1 MTYQQTIAYLFKMLP
16 MFSRM
21 GSVAFKKDLTNTLAL
36 CEALD
41 NPQTK
46 FKSIHI
52 GGTNGKGSV
61 SHMLAAMLQTA
72 GYKTGLYTSP
82 HLYDFRERIKINGEM
97 VSEDF
102 VIRFVE
108 RVQPL
113 IVQIQPSFFELTVA
127 MAFDYFAGQGV
138 DIAIIEVGL
147 GGRLDSTNI
156 ITPELSIIT
165 NISKDHT
172 NMLGHTMQAIAAEK
186 AGIIKEGVPVVI
198 GERND
203 ETAPVF
209 IEKASTER
217 SPIFF
222 AEDFYEVTE
231 WQLAANYLR
240 VKVVDKAL
248 KKSIPYQL
256 DLGGIYQTRNIKTVL
271 QAIHILQQ
279 KGWNIN
285 NNHIQ
290 AAFSSVK
297 KLTGLQGRW
306 EVVHQEPTIVLE
318 VAHNEEGIRQMLQ
331 HLQHLSYNRLH
342 ILFGMV
348 KDKEPEL
355 ILSLLPKDAIYYF
368 TQAQIPRALAATE
381 LLQKAQERGL
391 SGVTY
396 TDVNAALQKALSK
409 AATDDL
415 ILVCGSIFLV
425 ADVKRTEF

>member
-209 IEKASTER
+209 IEKASTGR

-222 AEDFYEVTE
+222 AEDYYEVTK
-231 WQLAANYLR
+231 WQLVNNYLR

-248 KKSIPYQL
+248 EKSIPYQL
-256 DLGGIYQTRNIKTVL
+256 DLAGIYQTRNIKTVL

-279 KGWNIN
+279 KGWNIDD
-285 NNHIQ
+285 NHIQ

-306 EVVHQEPTIVLE
+306 EVIHQEPTIVLE
-318 VAHNEEGIRQMLQ
+318 VAHNEEGMRQMLQ
-331 HLQHLSYNRLH
+331 HLQLLSYNHLH
-342 ILFGMV
+342 IVFGMV
-348 KDKEPEL
+348 KDKESEP

-368 TQAQIPRALAATE
+368 TQAQIPRALAAME

>member
-1 MTYQQTIAYLFKMLP
+1 
-16 MFSRM
+16 
-21 GSVAFKKDLTNTLAL
+21 
-36 CEALD
+36 
-41 NPQTK
+41 
-46 FKSIHI
+46 
-52 GGTNGKGSV
+52 
-61 SHMLAAMLQTA
+61 
-72 GYKTGLYTSP
+72 
-82 HLYDFRERIKINGEM
+82 
-97 VSEDF
+97 
-102 VIRFVE
+102 
-108 RVQPL
+108 
-113 IVQIQPSFFELTVA
+113 
-127 MAFDYFAGQGV
+127 
-138 DIAIIEVGL
+138 
-147 GGRLDSTNI
+147 
-156 ITPELSIIT
+156 
-165 NISKDHT
+165 
-172 NMLGHTMQAIAAEK
+172 MQAIAAEK

-425 ADVKRTEF
+425 AEVKRAEF

>member
-222 AEDFYEVTE
+222 AEDYYEVTK
-231 WQLAANYLR
+231 WQLVNNYLR

-248 KKSIPYQL
+248 EKSIPYQL
-256 DLGGIYQTRNIKTVL
+256 DLAGIYQTRNIKTVL

-425 ADVKRTEF
+425 AEVKRAEF

>member
-425 ADVKRTEF
+425 AEVKRAEF

>member
-222 AEDFYEVTE
+222 YEVTE

-318 VAHNEEGIRQMLQ
+318 VAHNEEGMRQMLQ
-331 HLQHLSYNRLH
+331 HLQLLSYNHLH
-342 ILFGMV
+342 IVFGMV
-348 KDKEPEL
+348 KDKESEP

-368 TQAQIPRALAATE
+368 TQAQIPRALAAME

>member
-279 KGWNIN
+279 KGWNIDD
-285 NNHIQ
+285 NHIQ

-306 EVVHQEPTIVLE
+306 EVIHQEPTIVLE

-331 HLQHLSYNRLH
+331 HLQLLSYNHLH
-342 ILFGMV
+342 IVFGMV
-348 KDKEPEL
+348 KDKESEP

-368 TQAQIPRALAATE
+368 TQAQIPRALAAME

-425 ADVKRTEF
+425 AEVKRTEF

>member
-425 ADVKRTEF
+425 AEVKRTEF

>member
-82 HLYDFRERIKINGEM
+82 HLYDFR
-97 VSEDF
+97 
-102 VIRFVE
+102 VE

-425 ADVKRTEF
+425 AEVKRAEF

>member
-1 MTYQQTIAYLFKMLP
+1 
-16 MFSRM
+16 
-21 GSVAFKKDLTNTLAL
+21 
-36 CEALD
+36 
-41 NPQTK
+41 
-46 FKSIHI
+46 
-52 GGTNGKGSV
+52 
-61 SHMLAAMLQTA
+61 MLAAMLQTA

-285 NNHIQ
+285 DNHIQ

-425 ADVKRTEF
+425 AEVKRAEF

>member
-41 NPQTK
+41 NPHTK

-108 RVQPL
+108 RMQPL
-113 IVQIQPSFFELTVA
+113 IEQIQPSFFELTVA

-425 ADVKRTEF
+425 AEVKRAEF